1 MRDPYSLEAEQGV
14 LGAMLIRPDLITDI
28 AAEIGPGDFYFPNHP
43 EIFRV
48 IVSMDDG
55 KSGIDVLSV
64 AEKVGR
70 LDDGSYALG
79 YLGDINRNTPS
90 AANALTYARI
100 VKERSL
106 DRRLIEAAQ
115 QVHELAHGDSSTADK
130 VAQAQAA
137 VMAIDSSADED
148 SEVELQDYLSDHVEE
163 LQRRFDMGGK
173 MDGLAT
179 GYADLDKLLMGLKGG
194 QLIVIAGRA
203 KMGKTTVAM
212 GIVRQNAI
220 RDKKRGAVFSLE
232 MSRAELIDRMIA
244 AEGSVPLTLLKSG
257 EAMDQY
263 PTEVTAGFAKINGAR
278 LTILD
283 RPGWTMSKIRT
294 WCRKKKRRTG
304 LDYVVIDHLG
314 LLDGEVPN
322 QSALQRTSEATRQAK
337 LLAKELDIPVILLCQ
352 LNRALEQRGDKRPI
366 PSDLRDSGTIE
377 QDADIVLF
385 VYRDEVYNKDSQH
398 KGIGEII
405 VGLARDVECKTIY
418 TLYEGQFNRFRN
430 MAYEYHVEPEQH
442 QTQPRTRGMK
452 L

>member
-1 MRDPYSLEAEQGV
+1 MRDPFSLEAEQGI
-14 LGAMLIRPDLITDI
+14 LGAMLIRPDLIADI
-28 AAEIGPGDFYFPNHP
+28 SAEIVPGDFYYQNHP
-43 EIFRV
+43 EIFRA
-48 IVSMDDG
+48 ITAMDDG
-55 KSGIDVLSV
+55 KSGIDIVSV
-64 AEKVGR
+64 ADKIGR
-70 LDDGSYALG
+70 FADGEYALG
-79 YLGDINRNTPS
+79 YLGELNRNTPS
-90 AANALTYARI
+90 AANAMTYVRI

-115 QVHELAHGDSSTADK
+115 KVHELAHSDSPTVDK
-130 VAQAQAA
+130 VAQSQAA
-137 VMAIDSSADED
+137 VLAVDASSDDD
-148 SEVELQDYLSDHVEE
+148 SEVELEDYLSDHVEE

-194 QLIVIAGRA
+194 QLIVVAGRA

-212 GIVRQNAI
+212 GMVRQNAI
-220 RDKKRGAVFSLE
+220 RDKKLGAVFSLE

-244 AEGSVPLTLLKSG
+244 AEGSVPLTLLKNG
-257 EAMDQY
+257 EAMEQY

-294 WCRKKKRRTG
+294 WCRKKKRRAG

-314 LLDGEVPN
+314 LLDGETPN
-322 QSALQRTSEATRQAK
+322 QNALQRTSEATRQAK

-352 LNRALEQRGDKRPI
+352 LNRALEQRADKRPM

-377 QDADIVLF
+377 QDADLVLF

-398 KGIGEII
+398 KGIGELI

-418 TLYEGQFNRFRN
+418 TFYEGQFNRFRDIG
-430 MAYEYHVEPEQH
+430 YEYVPEREEK
-442 QTQPRTRGMK
+442 PSGKRKGMDF
-452 L
+452 